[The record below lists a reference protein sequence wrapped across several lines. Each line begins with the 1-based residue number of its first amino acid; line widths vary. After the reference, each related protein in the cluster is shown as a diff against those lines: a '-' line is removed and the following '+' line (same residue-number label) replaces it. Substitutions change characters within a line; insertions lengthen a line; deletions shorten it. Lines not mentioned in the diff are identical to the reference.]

1 MVYCNRFFKSDFTK
15 EENNMAEVVNM
26 PRLGLNEDASVLG
39 EWFVSEGDPVQNGD
53 ELFSIET
60 DKSSMTVYSET
71 GGTVLKRFYEPY
83 DVVPVMTPVC
93 VIGNPGEDISGIQP
107 AKAGTEAEPVQE
119 QRTVPVPPTT
129 EASISAPAP
138 ASQTGG
144 FLSPRAR
151 RLAEANAVDASLLTA
166 SGAEGR
172 VIEADV
178 IRAMEAFPVPA
189 AQAAP
194 SVPEASAAVRTD
206 DSRLEKTSP
215 IRRAIAKNMVRSLS
229 STAQLTS
236 HMTYNA
242 SCIQRY
248 REWLKLS
255 PGDEK
260 NVTITDMVLFATAK
274 ALQQFNYMNAHMVS
288 DEEIKYFDDIN
299 LGCAVD
305 TERGLMVPTIQ
316 KTQELSL
323 VELSRKLKEL
333 AAKCRDG
340 SIRPE
345 EMSGAT
351 FTVSNLGGFGVT
363 GFTPILNPPQIG
375 ILGIGTIDYA
385 VKKTNEGILYYPA
398 GHLSLTYD
406 HRAVDGAPSSKF
418 LQAVCKNLEQFDQ
431 LV

>member
-1 MVYCNRFFKSDFTK
+1 
-15 EENNMAEVVNM
+15 MAEVVNM
-26 PRLGLNEDASVLG
+26 PRLGLNEDTSVLG
-39 EWFVSEGDPVQNGD
+39 EWFVSEGDSVQNGS

-71 GGTVLKRFYEPY
+71 NGTVLKRFYESY

-93 VIGNPGEDISGIQP
+93 VIGQPGEDISGIQP
-107 AKAGTEAEPVQE
+107 ADTGTEAAPE
-119 QRTVPVPPTT
+119 QKPEAAPVPVP
-129 EASISAPAP
+129 AAKAPALTAQPP
-138 ASQTGG
+138 AGG

-151 RLAEANAVDASLLTA
+151 KLTEANGIDASGLAA

-172 VIEADV
+172 IIEADV
-178 IRAMEAFPVPA
+178 IRAMEAAPAPA
-189 AQAAP
+189 AQTSSPAAGP
-194 SVPEASAAVRTD
+194 LAPVHPGSSRIEKISTVRRTI
-206 DSRLEKTSP
+206 S
-215 IRRAIAKNMVRSLS
+215 KNMMHSLS

-248 REWLKLS
+248 REWLRLS

-260 NVTITDMVLFATAK
+260 NITVTDMILFTAAK
-274 ALQQFNYMNAHMVS
+274 TLQQFDYMNAHMVS
-288 DEEIKYFDDIN
+288 DKEIEYFEDIN

-305 TERGLMVPTIQ
+305 TERGLMVPTIRKAQ
-316 KTQELSL
+316 TLSL

-363 GFTPILNPPQIG
+363 GFTPILNPPQVG
-375 ILGIGTIDYA
+375 ILGIDAIDYV
-385 VKKTNEGILYYPA
+385 VKKTSEGILYYPA

-406 HRAVDGAPSSKF
+406 HRAVDGAPSARF
-418 LQAVCKNLEQFDQ
+418 LQALCRNLEQFDQ